1 MKLLKLTASFGGL
14 QKRELTLSNGLNVF
28 CLPNEAGKSTWS
40 MFLLCMFYG
49 VDTSERP
56 AKGVLPVKTRFKPWW
71 GGSMEGRMELEW
83 QGRRIAIERTST
95 ARAPLGQFRAWD
107 LDSGEKIPE
116 LTADNCGE
124 TLLGVPRSV
133 YLRSAFLG
141 QNALAVTQDAALEK
155 RLSSLVT
162 SGDESVS
169 AAETQKRLK
178 DARNRIRH
186 NKTGLLPDAQREL
199 ETVNDTL
206 SQLHALL
213 SQTAEGRAK
222 EQQLFARQRE
232 LEADISCFARF
243 QTAQRFLKKR
253 KQEQL
258 VEDKTRAAEQA
269 LQNAKQYP
277 EKSRLT
283 ALSKDLDTLESKRT
297 LLPQTPKAPP
307 LPPEKPVCP
316 PVFANLSDEE
326 ILPKAERD
334 AKRCEALMQEKKA
347 SAALAFAIGFC
358 FLVAAILL
366 FALAKNLLPAMLAAA
381 LAIAGLGAGIW
392 NVRKNRLRE
401 EKLHEAK
408 LLCAQYENREPSQF
422 VSFAANYHASALL
435 FRQAQTAYETALQEY
450 RTARQ
455 DAETA
460 RGAYLEL
467 RGRLLGG
474 VNAFAPDV
482 TEEEAAREAI
492 DHALSAWA
500 QADAAQDEASHA
512 RAALEAICQALSNE
526 KEPEVPAGDWAQF
539 DLPAA
544 KQELA
549 LTVSQLSRLRSELD
563 RSRGVLQTL
572 GDGSALQAQKAAL
585 ESRISELQERDE
597 ALSMAQAA
605 LEEASS
611 ALQTRFA
618 PRLTARA
625 AEIFAGLTGGRYEQM
640 TLDRQM
646 NLWATETG
654 EVAQRPVLAL
664 SGGTADQLY
673 LALRLAIVELA
684 LPDDAPIV
692 LDDALAMFD
701 DERAEKA
708 LQVLKKLSGTRQ
720 ILLFSCHS
728 REAQMLESL

>member
-14 QKRELTLSNGLNVF
+14 QKQELTLDSGLNVF

-56 AKGVLPVKTRFKPWW
+56 AKGLLPVKTRFKPWW
-71 GGSMEGRMELEW
+71 GGSMEGRMELTW

-124 TLLGVPRSV
+124 TLLGVPKSV

-141 QNALAVTQDAALEK
+141 QNGLTVTQDAALEK

-186 NKTGLLPDAQREL
+186 NKTGLLPDAEREL
-199 ETVNDTL
+199 EAVNDTL
-206 SQLHALL
+206 SQMQALV

-222 EQQLFARQRE
+222 EQDLVDRQRE
-232 LEADISCFARF
+232 LTEAISCFERF
-243 QTAQRFLKKR
+243 QTAQRFRKKR
-253 KQEQL
+253 EQEKL
-258 VEDKTRAAEQA
+258 VEGKLRALEEAMHA
-269 LQNAKQYP
+269 AKQYP
-277 EKSRLT
+277 EKARLET
-283 ALSKDLDTLESKRT
+283 LKKDLDTLEAKREA
-297 LLPQTPKAPP
+297 LPQAPEDLP
-307 LPPEKPVCP
+307 APPEKPICP
-316 PVFANLSDEE
+316 PVFAHLSDEE

-334 AKRCEALMQEKKA
+334 AKRCEALRSRRKA
-347 SAALAFAIGFC
+347 PAAPAFSVGAIL
-358 FLVAAILL
+358 LVTAILL
-366 FALAKNLLPAMLAAA
+366 FALTKKLPLTLAAAA
-381 LAIAGLGAGIW
+381 LAIAGLLAGILG
-392 NVRKNRLRE
+392 VRKNRLRE
-401 EKLHEAK
+401 EALSEAK

-422 VSFAANYHASALL
+422 VSFAANYHASLLL
-435 FRQAQTAYETALQEY
+435 FRQAQASYAAALSEY

-455 DAETA
+455 NAETA

-467 RGRLLGG
+467 RGRVLGG
-474 VNAFAPDV
+474 VSAFSPDAAD
-482 TEEEAAREAI
+482 EKAAREAI
-492 DHALSAWA
+492 DRALDAWA
-500 QADAAQDEASHA
+500 RADAAQDEADHA
-512 RAALEAICQALSNE
+512 KAALDAICQALSDE

-544 KQELA
+544 KQA
-549 LTVSQLSRLRSELD
+549 LSLTASQLSRLRSELD

-572 GDGSALQAQKAAL
+572 GDGAALQAQKAAL
-585 ESRISELQERDE
+585 QTRISELQEKDE

-618 PRLTARA
+618 PKLTARA
-625 AEIFAGLTGGRYEQM
+625 GEIFAGLTGGRYDQM
-640 TLDRQM
+640 ALDRQM
-646 NLWATETG
+646 NLWAAETG

-684 LPDDAPIV
+684 LPVDAPVV

-701 DERAEKA
+701 DERAKKA
-708 LQVLKKLSGTRQ
+708 MQVLKKLSETRQ

-728 REAQMLESL
+728 REKQMAETL

>member
-14 QKRELTLSNGLNVF
+14 QKQELTLSNGLNVF

-141 QNALAVTQDAALEK
+141 QNGLTVTQDAALEK

-186 NKTGLLPDAQREL
+186 NKTGLLPDAEREL

-206 SQLHALL
+206 SQMHALV
-213 SQTAEGRAK
+213 SQTAEGRTK
-222 EQQLFARQRE
+222 EQELVNRQRE
-232 LEADISCFARF
+232 LNDAISCFERF
-243 QTAQRFLKKR
+243 QTAQRFRKKR
-253 KQEQL
+253 EQEQL

-277 EKSRLT
+277 EKSRLE
-283 ALSKDLDTLESKRT
+283 ALKKDLDTLQAKREA
-297 LLPQTPKAPP
+297 LPQTPKDLPA
-307 LPPEKPVCP
+307 PPEKPVCP
-316 PVFANLSDEE
+316 PVFASLSDEE

-334 AKRCEALMQEKKA
+334 AKRCESLMTGRKA
-347 SAALAFAIGFC
+347 PAAPAFAIGFG

-366 FALAKNLLPAMLAAA
+366 FALTKNLPLTMLAAA
-381 LAIAGLGAGIW
+381 LAIAGLAVGVL
-392 NVRKNRLRE
+392 NVRKKRLRDE
-401 EKLHEAK
+401 NLHEAK

-422 VSFAANYHASALL
+422 VSFAANYHASLLL
-435 FRQAQTAYETALQEY
+435 FRQAQASYETALAQY

-455 DAETA
+455 NVETA

-482 TEEEAAREAI
+482 TEEEAARAAI
-492 DHALSAWA
+492 GHALDVWA
-500 QADAAQDEASHA
+500 RADAAQDEASHA
-512 RAALEAICQALSNE
+512 KAALDAICQALSGE

-544 KQELA
+544 KQNLA

-572 GDGSALQAQKAAL
+572 GDGAALGAQKAAL
-585 ESRISELQERDE
+585 ETRISELQEKDE

-618 PRLTARA
+618 PKLTARA
-625 AEIFAGLTGGRYEQM
+625 GEIFAGLTGGRYEQM
-640 TLDRQM
+640 ALDRQM

-684 LPDDAPIV
+684 LPDDAPVV

-701 DERAEKA
+701 DERAKKA
-708 LQVLKKLSGTRQ
+708 LRVLKKLSETRQ

-728 REAQMLESL
+728 REKRMIETL

>member
-14 QKRELTLSNGLNVF
+14 QKQELTLSNGLNVF

-95 ARAPLGQFRAWD
+95 ARAPLSQFRAWD
-107 LDSGEKIPE
+107 LASGEKIPE

-141 QNALAVTQDAALEK
+141 QNSLTVTQDAALEK

-178 DARNRIRH
+178 DARNRIQH
-186 NKTGLLPDAQREL
+186 NKTGLLPDAEREL

-206 SQLHALL
+206 SQMHALV
-213 SQTAEGRAK
+213 SQTAEDRAR
-222 EQQLFARQRE
+222 EQALLSRQRE
-232 LEADISCFARF
+232 LEADISCFERF
-243 QTAQRFLKKR
+243 QTAQRFRKKR
-253 KQEQL
+253 EQEQL

-277 EKSRLT
+277 EKSRLE
-283 ALSKDLDTLESKRT
+283 ALKKDLDTLTARREALPRT
-297 LLPQTPKAPP
+297 PGDLPS
-307 LPPEKPVCP
+307 PPEKPVCP
-316 PVFANLSDEE
+316 PVFAHLSDEE

-334 AKRCEALMQEKKA
+334 AKRCEALMQGKKA
-347 SAALAFAIGFC
+347 PAALAFAIGLGL
-358 FLVAAILL
+358 LVTAILL
-366 FALAKNLLPAMLAAA
+366 FALTKNLPITMFAAA
-381 LAIAGLGAGIW
+381 LAIAGLAVGIR

-401 EKLHEAK
+401 EALGEAK

-422 VSFAANYHASALL
+422 VSFAANHHASLLL
-435 FRQAQTAYETALQEY
+435 FRQAQASYETALQAY

-455 DAETA
+455 EAETA

-474 VNAFAPDV
+474 ISAFAPDV
-482 TEEEAAREAI
+482 TDEEAAREAI
-492 DHALSAWA
+492 DHALIVWA

-512 RAALEAICQALSNE
+512 KTALEAICQALSNE
-526 KEPEVPAGDWAQF
+526 KEPELPAGDWTRF

-572 GDGSALQAQKAAL
+572 GDRAAL
-585 ESRISELQERDE
+585 EAEHAALEARIEDLHTKDE

-605 LEEASS
+605 LEEASA

-618 PRLTARA
+618 PRLTALA
-625 AEIFAGLTGGRYEQM
+625 GTIFSGLTGARYDTV
-640 TLDRQM
+640 TLDKQM
-646 NLWATETG
+646 NLSAGEAG
-654 EVAQRPVLAL
+654 EVAQHPALAL
-664 SGGTADQLY
+664 SGGTTDQLY

-684 LPDDAPIV
+684 LPEDAPVV

-701 DERAEKA
+701 DERAERA
-708 LQVLKKLSGTRQ
+708 LAVLKALSGTRQ

-728 REAQMLESL
+728 RERQMLETL

>member
-14 QKRELTLSNGLNVF
+14 QKQELTLSNGLNVF

-71 GGSMEGRMELEW
+71 GGSMEGRMELIW

-95 ARAPLGQFRAWD
+95 ARAPLSQLRAWD
-107 LDSGEKIPE
+107 LASGEKIPE

-141 QNALAVTQDAALEK
+141 QNSLAVTQDAALEK

-186 NKTGLLPDAQREL
+186 NKTGLLPDAEREL

-206 SQLHALL
+206 SQLHALV
-213 SQTAEGRAK
+213 SQTADGRAK
-222 EQQLFARQRE
+222 EQALEKRQRE
-232 LEADISCFARF
+232 LEADISCFERF
-243 QTAQRFLKKR
+243 EMAQRFLKKR
-253 KQEQL
+253 EQEQL
-258 VEDKTRAAEQA
+258 VTEKARAAEMA
-269 LQNAKQYP
+269 LQNARQYP
-277 EKSRLT
+277 EKSRLS
-283 ALSKDLDTLESKRT
+283 ALKKDLDTLEAKREA
-297 LLPQTPKAPP
+297 LPQMPEDLPAPP
-307 LPPEKPVCP
+307 DKPACP
-316 PVFANLSDEE
+316 PVFAGLTDEE

-334 AKRCEALMQEKKA
+334 AKRCDALMTGKNAPAA
-347 SAALAFAIGFC
+347 SFFAGAGVLAL
-358 FLVAAILL
+358 AAILL
-366 FALAKNLLPAMLAAA
+366 FTLTKNLPLTIAAAGLAAAA
-381 LAIAGLGAGIW
+381 LAAGMLC
-392 NVRKNRLRE
+392 VRKNRLRE

-408 LLCAQYENREPSQF
+408 LLCAQYENREPAQF
-422 VSFAANYHASALL
+422 VSFAANYHASVLL
-435 FRQAQTAYETALQEY
+435 FRQAQASYAAALSQY
-450 RTARQ
+450 RAARQ
-455 DAETA
+455 NAETA
-460 RGAYLEL
+460 KGAYLEQ
-467 RGRLLGG
+467 RGRLLGA
-474 VNAFAPDV
+474 VSAFAPDV
-482 TEEEAAREAI
+482 SNEEAAQAAI
-492 DHALSAWA
+492 EHALHIWVR
-500 QADAAQDEASHA
+500 ADAAQDELSHA
-512 RAALEAICQALSNE
+512 KAALDAVTQALSNE
-526 KEPEVPAGDWAQF
+526 KEPEVPAGDWTRF

-544 KQELA
+544 KQALS
-549 LTVSQLSRLRSELD
+549 LTVSQLSHLRSELD

-572 GDGSALQAQKAAL
+572 GDSAALEAQKAAL
-585 ESRISELQERDE
+585 ETRISELQEKDE

-605 LEEASS
+605 LEEASA

-618 PRLTARA
+618 PKLTARA
-625 AEIFAGLTGGRYEQM
+625 GEIFAELTGGRYDQM
-640 TLDRQM
+640 ALDRQM

-701 DERAEKA
+701 DARAEKA
-708 LQVLKKLSGTRQ
+708 LRVLKKLSETRQ

-728 REAQMLESL
+728 REAQMLGSL

>member
-14 QKRELTLSNGLNVF
+14 QKQELTLNSGLNVF

-56 AKGVLPVKTRFKPWW
+56 AKGLLPVKTRFKPWW

-141 QNALAVTQDAALEK
+141 QNALTVTQDAALEK

-186 NKTGLLPDAQREL
+186 NKTGLLPDAEREL

-206 SQLHALL
+206 SQLHALV
-213 SQTAEGRAK
+213 SQTAQGRAK
-222 EQQLFARQRE
+222 EQELADRQRE
-232 LEADISCFARF
+232 LLNSISCFERF
-243 QTAQRFLKKR
+243 QTAQRFRKKR
-253 KQEQL
+253 EQEQL
-258 VEDKTRAAEQA
+258 VEGKLRTLEEAMQT
-269 LQNAKQYP
+269 AKQYP
-277 EKSRLT
+277 EKARLE
-283 ALSKDLDTLESKRT
+283 ALKKDLDTLEAKREA
-297 LLPQTPKAPP
+297 LPQTPKDLPAPP
-307 LPPEKPVCP
+307 ERPICP

-334 AKRCEALMQEKKA
+334 AKRCEALMTGRKA
-347 SAALAFAIGFC
+347 PAALAFSIGTIL
-358 FLVAAILL
+358 LVTAVLL
-366 FALAKNLLPAMLAAA
+366 FALTKKLPLTAAAAA
-381 LAIAGLGAGIW
+381 LAIAGLLAGILG
-392 NVRKNRLRE
+392 VRKNRLRE
-401 EKLHEAK
+401 EALSEAK

-422 VSFAANYHASALL
+422 VSFAANYHAGLLL
-435 FRQAQTAYETALQEY
+435 FRQAQTSYETALLEY

-455 DAETA
+455 NAETA

-467 RGRLLGG
+467 RGRLLGS
-474 VNAFAPDV
+474 VNAFSPDV
-482 TEEEAAREAI
+482 TDEKAAREAI
-492 DHALSAWA
+492 GHALEVWA
-500 QADAAQDEASHA
+500 RAEAAQDEASHA
-512 RAALEAICQALSNE
+512 KAALDAICQALSNE
-526 KEPEVPAGDWAQF
+526 KEPEIPAGDWAQF

-544 KQELA
+544 KQELSVTA
-549 LTVSQLSRLRSELD
+549 SQLSRLRSELD

-572 GDGSALQAQKAAL
+572 GDGAALQAQKAAL
-585 ESRISELQERDE
+585 QTRISELQEKDE
-597 ALSMAQAA
+597 ALRMAQAA

-618 PRLTARA
+618 PKLTARA
-625 AEIFAGLTGGRYEQM
+625 GEIFAELTGGRYDQM
-640 TLDRQM
+640 ALDRQM

-684 LPDDAPIV
+684 LPVDAPVV

-701 DERAEKA
+701 DERARKA
-708 LQVLKKLSGTRQ
+708 LLVLKKLSETRQ

-728 REAQMLESL
+728 REKQMAETL